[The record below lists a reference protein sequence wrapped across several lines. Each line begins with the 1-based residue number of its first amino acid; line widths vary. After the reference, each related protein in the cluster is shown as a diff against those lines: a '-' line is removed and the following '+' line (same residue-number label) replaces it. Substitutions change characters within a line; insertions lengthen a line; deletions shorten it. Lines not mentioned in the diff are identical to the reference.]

1 MKKRILGLYN
11 KYVQNEKKKL
21 EIAVDL
27 QAEFINQRE
36 HLETNVKS
44 LKLKFEKNMEA
55 HLQVSIHFDLEIK
68 KRKNI

>member
-1 MKKRILGLYN
+1 M
-11 KYVQNEKKKL
+11 
-21 EIAVDL
+21 DL

-55 HLQVSIHFDLEIK
+55 HLQVIFYLQLIFKNK
-68 KRKNI
+68 KILG

>member
-1 MKKRILGLYN
+1 M
-11 KYVQNEKKKL
+11 
-21 EIAVDL
+21 DL

-55 HLQVSIHFDLEIK
+55 HLQVPEPKIFFLYKVQNCRIISES
-68 KRKNI
+68 

>member
-1 MKKRILGLYN
+1 MGLYN

-21 EIAVDL
+21 EITMDL

-55 HLQVSIHFDLEIK
+55 HLQVFKIFSLIIKEIFFLG
-68 KRKNI
+68 

>member
-1 MKKRILGLYN
+1 MGLYN

-21 EIAVDL
+21 EITVDL

-55 HLQVSIHFDLEIK
+55 HLQV
-68 KRKNI
+68 NY

>member
-1 MKKRILGLYN
+1 MGLYN
-11 KYVQNEKKKL
+11 KYVQDEKKKL
-21 EIAVDL
+21 EIAIDL

-55 HLQVSIHFDLEIK
+55 HLQVLNSCFLL
-68 KRKNI
+68 KNQFAIRIINE